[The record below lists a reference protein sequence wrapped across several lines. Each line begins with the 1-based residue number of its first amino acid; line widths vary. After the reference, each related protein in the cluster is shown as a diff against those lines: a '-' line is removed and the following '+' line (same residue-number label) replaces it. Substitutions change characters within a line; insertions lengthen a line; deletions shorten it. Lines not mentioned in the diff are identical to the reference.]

1 MDTLT
6 SKLIIKLIPGKE
18 QWGKS
23 PRIDSKIL
31 KKNKVGGCLPSSLKS
46 YSKATGIRIVWC
58 WLKNGKTDQ
67 WRRTENWRQTQVN
80 KVN

>member
-18 QWGKS
+18 QWGKR

-31 KKNKVGGCLPSSLKS
+31 KNKVGGCLPSSLKS
-46 YSKATGIRIVWC
+46 YSKATGISVVLVKEWKHRSM
-58 WLKNGKTDQ
+58 
-67 WRRTENWRQTQVN
+67 ENR
-80 KVN
+80 